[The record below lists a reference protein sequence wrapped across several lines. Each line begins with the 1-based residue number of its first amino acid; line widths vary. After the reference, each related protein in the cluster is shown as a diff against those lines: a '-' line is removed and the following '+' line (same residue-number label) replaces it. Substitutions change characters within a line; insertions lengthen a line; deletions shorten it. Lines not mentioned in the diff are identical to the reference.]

1 MNAVSFTFAKLNS
14 TNKTTIMKNFTKR
27 SGFLSALLICI
38 ALIIACGSKKEATVE
53 KEETKKEETK
63 KESTTTSSSTGGNS
77 VYFVEE
83 YTKDGQEVG
92 KSDKFFISEK
102 GGYLTAMLKTSQPIG
117 VGTVDVRLER
127 ESLDGSEIID
137 TQPYDVSPD
146 KNYFFFDKV
155 TFYKSGDYKVTV
167 FKKDGTVIASGN
179 VRIEFK

>member
-1 MNAVSFTFAKLNS
+1 MQ
-14 TNKTTIMKNFTKR
+14 NFTKR
-27 SGFLSALLICI
+27 FGFLF
-38 ALIIACGSKKEATVE
+38 ALIISISLVYSCGSKKESTGE
-53 KEETKKEETK
+53 KEDTKKEETK
-63 KESTTTSSSTGGNS
+63 KEEVKKESTTTSSASNQ

-92 KSDKFFISEK
+92 KSDKFFISSK

-117 VGTVDVRLER
+117 VGSVDVRLER

-137 TQPYDVSPD
+137 TQPYDVSPE

-167 FKKDGTVIASGN
+167 FKKDGTPIATGK